1 MRRCAAAILLPSLL
15 LTGCTVAL
23 VPEHQEI
30 PPEGI
35 DLVIEIS
42 GSPGV
47 TYQGSLGTGNVNK
60 SIEGQI
66 PAEFTVKTAV
76 AAVVSVTKEQEDG
89 ELTVRV
95 LRGGQEVARRT
106 TTAPFGTVTVV
117 YRIAR

>member
-1 MRRCAAAILLPSLL
+1 MRRSAAAVLFLSLP

-35 DLVIEIS
+35 DLVIEVS

-47 TYQGSLGTGNVNK
+47 TYQGSLGTGSVNK
-60 SIEGQI
+60 SIEGQV

-76 AAVVSVTKEQEDG
+76 AAVVSVTKEQEAGD
-89 ELTVRV
+89 LTVRV